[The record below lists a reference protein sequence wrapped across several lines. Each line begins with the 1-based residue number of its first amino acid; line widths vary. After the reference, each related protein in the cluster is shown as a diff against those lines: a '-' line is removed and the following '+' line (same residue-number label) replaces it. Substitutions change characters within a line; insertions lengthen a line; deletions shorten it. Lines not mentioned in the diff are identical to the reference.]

1 MRSPKDPRVEC
12 YDKDTPPAKDA
23 PAQAPQQSP
32 RRPSVFSVGY
42 FSLQWEILPPPFP
55 PPVAQVLAG
64 AWLGCHPPGTC
75 STHITHPTSQ
85 IAQMPTHPIPFF
97 ITYSL
102 LTSGWPSP
110 WLTLSSTSSSSKCL
124 KIWQVNLC
132 SLKSVFQANVS
143 VPLLSSAPQAAS
155 GNVRPGKHSPSPHPP
170 PPPQTS
176 PSFSFN
182 LSPNLLMGKPRVGRK
197 WNLVDQ
203 NKYEKGTLKIF

>member
-1 MRSPKDPRVEC
+1 MRNLATSFPSSCCSGIGRRV
-12 YDKDTPPAKDA
+12 T
-23 PAQAPQQSP
+23 
-32 RRPSVFSVGY
+32 G
-42 FSLQWEILPPPFP
+42 LPPTRYLQHTYHPPNLPNCPNAHPPHPFLYHIFP
-55 PPVAQVLAG
+55 PYFRLALSLAG
-64 AWLGCHPPGTC
+64 IIFVLK
-75 STHITHPTSQ
+75 Q
-85 IAQMPTHPIPFF
+85 
-97 ITYSL
+97 L
-102 LTSGWPSP
+102 LKVFEN
-110 WLTLSSTSSSSKCL
+110 LSS
-124 KIWQVNLC
+124 LC
-132 SLKSVFQANVS
+132 SLKSIFRANVS